1 MRLIIVGGGKV
12 AYNLIKTLPSGK
24 KNITVIEQEFEECER
39 LADELD
45 VQVFHGDGTN
55 REILEH
61 AGCEDADVLVAVTG
75 RDEDNLIACQL
86 AKIAFKVKNC
96 VARVNNPKNMDMFIR
111 MGVDKVYCGTQIVAD
126 IIEQEIEYEGMRLL
140 YRVPASSKLLVEFLL
155 SKDSN
160 AVGKTL
166 QEYNFVG
173 ESKVVFSK
181 RSNGAIEMPTG
192 ALTMLAGDTMVMVCD
207 DSEQDRIWKTMVR

>member
-12 AYNLIKTLPSGK
+12 AYNLISTLPSGK
-24 KNITVIEQEFEECER
+24 RNITVIEQEFDECER

-45 VQVFHGDGTN
+45 VQVFNGDGTN
-55 REILEH
+55 KEILEH
-61 AGCEDADVLVAVTG
+61 AGCENADVLVAVTG

-86 AKIAFKVKNC
+86 AKIAFHVKTC
-96 VARVNNPKNMDMFIR
+96 VARVNNPKNMEMFIR

-140 YRVPASSKLLVEFLL
+140 YRVPGTSKLLVEFEL
-155 SKDSN
+155 SKDSA

-166 QEYNFVG
+166 QQYEFAG
-173 ESKVVFSK
+173 ESKVVFNK
-181 RSNGAIEMPTG
+181 RVNSTIEMPTG
-192 ALTMLAGDTMVMVCD
+192 ALVMQAGDTMVMVCD
-207 DSEQDRIWKTMVR
+207 TGEQARIWKTMVR